1 MSSVR
6 LYKRQIER
14 FSHGNGAKVIACAL
28 RRYRDGELVIGSG
41 SHDKDPGD
49 ILQLFPV
56 WKKPDVP
63 DALLRQILDAHFDT
77 PRLELDR
84 EIQRLDRV
92 IGEMFRQLPEYIVEE
107 IES

>member
-41 SHDKDPGD
+41 SHDKDPGTYYNCSRSG
-49 ILQLFPV
+49 
-56 WKKPDVP
+56 KS
-63 DALLRQILDAHFDT
+63 RTCRT
-77 PRLELDR
+77 PCFGRSSMPISIR
-84 EIQRLDRV
+84 RGRSW
-92 IGEMFRQLPEYIVEE
+92 IGRFRGLTG
-107 IES
+107 

>member
-41 SHDKDPGD
+41 SHDKDPGN

-63 DALLRQILDAHFDT
+63 DALLRQI
-77 PRLELDR
+77 
-84 EIQRLDRV
+84 QRLDRV
-92 IGEMFRQLPEYIVEE
+92 IGEMFRQLPEYVVEE

>member
-41 SHDKDPGD
+41 SHDKDPGN

-77 PRLELDR
+77 PRR
-84 EIQRLDRV
+84 SW
-92 IGEMFRQLPEYIVEE
+92 IGRFRGLTG
-107 IES
+107 

>member
-6 LYKRQIER
+6 LYKRQIDR

-41 SHDKDPGD
+41 SHDKDPGN

-63 DALLRQILDAHFDT
+63 DALLRAARGVVAKHRRRIN
-77 PRLELDR
+77 R
-84 EIQRLDRV
+84 
-92 IGEMFRQLPEYIVEE
+92 PEG
-107 IES
+107 SK